1 MYRSYCFTVRPL
13 QGLSKETE
21 SLILRWLRKQ
31 HKAFATIEG
40 EDEARHMHGQI
51 WLEEPRERG
60 KINQSLKRICEKSIN
75 GWSAVEAKVLSKG
88 TRIAYSDWFDSYLD
102 NDLKKSHNFKY
113 IVINNPPDKTEEY
126 YPSLTEQEKIQ
137 EEARAVDKQMH
148 RWEQAWFDYRESK
161 YFNNSKNIK
170 SHYFNIDKFVRRRW
184 FVTREELGPRC
195 PKIQKNFIRFLYCY
209 INKLAFEPDW
219 NAIHLI
225 EDQIEKEER
234 VLVLDGDSSDSDDE
248 EGP

>member
-40 EDEARHMHGQI
+40 DDEARHMHGQI

-60 KINQSLKRICEKSIN
+60 KVNQSLKRICEKSIVD
-75 GWSAVEAKVLSKG
+75 WSAVEAKVLSKG

-102 NDLKKSHNFKY
+102 DDLTKSHNFKY

-126 YPSLTEQEKIQ
+126 YPSQQEQDQIQ
-137 EEARAVDKQMH
+137 QEANAVDKQMH
-148 RWEQAWFDYRESK
+148 RWEQAWFNYIKE
-161 YFNNSKNIK
+161 KNIK
-170 SHYFNIDKFVRRRW
+170 NGHSIIYGAIDKFVRRRW

-195 PKIQKNFIRFLYCY
+195 PKIQKNFIRYLYCY
-209 INKLAFEPDW
+209 INKLTNEPNW
-219 NAIHLI
+219 EAL
-225 EDQIEKEER
+225 KLVEEYQEPQR
-234 VLVLDGDSSDSDDE
+234 VLVLDGDSSDSDDDE
-248 EGP
+248 